1 MNTKQVRVRFAPS
14 PTGALHIG
22 GARTALFNWLFAR
35 NQGGTLILR
44 IEDTD
49 LKRSTKEYT
58 ESILDGLNWLGLDW
72 DEGPYYQTERIDLYK
87 EHIERLLEQGKAYKC
102 YCTAEELDNKRKAL
116 MASSQKPKYDG
127 TCRNRTDE
135 PNLPYTIRLK
145 APQEGI
151 TSIDDV
157 CRGHIEFNNKE
168 LDDLIIARSDG
179 SPTYNL
185 TVVVD
190 DVTMNISH
198 VIRGDDH
205 LNNTPRQAL
214 IYEAFGYPLP
224 IFVHLPMIHGADK
237 KKLSKRHG
245 ATSVIEYKDMG
256 FLPSAMIN
264 YLARLGWSYKDQ
276 EIFTKAELIEKFD
289 LSVVG
294 KSPSIFDT
302 EKLTWINSQ
311 HMLKY
316 SNEELVNI
324 TTPYLEKLGLK
335 IEDRDYAAKAL
346 ASERERGK
354 TLLELADI
362 SAFYFKTKVD
372 YNEEAKAKWLNEDGK
387 KILESLKEK
396 LKNLDEFTNSN
407 IEDIFKE
414 ITTQT
419 GFKMLKVAQ
428 PLRVA
433 MTGTTVIPGIFEV
446 LSILGKKEVMKRIDE
461 ALKG

>member
-1 MNTKQVRVRFAPS
+1 
-14 PTGALHIG
+14 
-22 GARTALFNWLFAR
+22 
-35 NQGGTLILR
+35 
-44 IEDTD
+44 
-49 LKRSTKEYT
+49 
-58 ESILDGLNWLGLDW
+58 
-72 DEGPYYQTERIDLYK
+72 
-87 EHIERLLEQGKAYKC
+87 
-102 YCTAEELDNKRKAL
+102 
-116 MASSQKPKYDG
+116 
-127 TCRNRTDE
+127 
-135 PNLPYTIRLK
+135 
-145 APQEGI
+145 
-151 TSIDDV
+151 
-157 CRGHIEFNNKE
+157 
-168 LDDLIIARSDG
+168 
-179 SPTYNL
+179 
-185 TVVVD
+185 
-190 DVTMNISH
+190 
-198 VIRGDDH
+198 
-205 LNNTPRQAL
+205 
-214 IYEAFGYPLP
+214 
-224 IFVHLPMIHGADK
+224 
-237 KKLSKRHG
+237 
-245 ATSVIEYKDMG
+245 
-256 FLPSAMIN
+256 
-264 YLARLGWSYKDQ
+264 
-276 EIFTKAELIEKFD
+276 
-289 LSVVG
+289 VG

-433 MTGTTVIPGIFEV
+433 MTGTTVSPGIFEV